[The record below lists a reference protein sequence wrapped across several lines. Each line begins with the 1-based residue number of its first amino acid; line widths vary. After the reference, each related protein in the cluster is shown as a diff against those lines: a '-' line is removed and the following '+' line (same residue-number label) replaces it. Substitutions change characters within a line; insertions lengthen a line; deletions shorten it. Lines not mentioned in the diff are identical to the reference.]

1 MTLVSRN
8 ALGLVLIQYRFRR
21 RSQMVLST
29 ITLLIAEFL
38 RGQRIDERYSLKDC
52 PSTSMSSHRLWSEKR
67 RYVRYESYFACAR
80 SAVTSRMI
88 CVAEDVRQERV
99 PLAKLLLRLL
109 GQSLIDRRRI
119 LVTAGFS
126 ASENELI
133 DHHLLLSRERHPH
146 LQSKPTSPSTL
157 YPGCGERHN
166 TLRWNF

>member
-1 MTLVSRN
+1 
-8 ALGLVLIQYRFRR
+8 
-21 RSQMVLST
+21 
-29 ITLLIAEFL
+29 
-38 RGQRIDERYSLKDC
+38 
-52 PSTSMSSHRLWSEKR
+52 
-67 RYVRYESYFACAR
+67 
-80 SAVTSRMI
+80 MI

-133 DHHLLLSRERHPH
+133 DHHLLLSRER
-146 LQSKPTSPSTL
+146 PTSSPPL

-166 TLRWNF
+166 TLRWSF